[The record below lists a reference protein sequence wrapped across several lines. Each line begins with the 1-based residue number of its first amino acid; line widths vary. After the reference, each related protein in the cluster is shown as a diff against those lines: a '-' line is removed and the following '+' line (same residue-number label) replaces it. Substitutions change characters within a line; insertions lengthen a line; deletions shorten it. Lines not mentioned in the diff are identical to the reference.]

1 MLIKH
6 LKLHWRGT
14 RFMEGKILFT
24 ICGRAGSKGV
34 KGKNVR
40 FFCGKPIVN
49 YTLEIYKK
57 YKQKYV
63 NQEIYLA
70 INTDSELLKK
80 QIEDYGVEC
89 IFIDR
94 KEELAGDV
102 VSKADVIADT
112 LIQTEKEVGINFDVI
127 VDLDI
132 TSPLRNLTDVEG
144 TIALVRNNQECNYAY
159 SVVESRR
166 NPYFNM
172 VSKNEKGFYDRVI
185 ESNYTARQQLPAC
198 YDMNAS
204 IYAFERNY
212 LLNAT
217 VDNRRAYIWIM
228 QDTGILDIDSEN
240 DFELMEVLTEHFW
253 EKGKYQD
260 IRH

>member
-1 MLIKH
+1 MKE
-6 LKLHWRGT
+6 KL
-14 RFMEGKILFT
+14 LFT

-34 KGKNVR
+34 RGKNVR
-40 FFCGKPIVN
+40 LFCGEPIVN
-49 YTLEIYKK
+49 YTLEIYKR

-63 NQEIYLA
+63 NKEVYLA

-80 QIEDYGVEC
+80 QIEEYGIEC
-89 IFIDR
+89 IFADR

-112 LIQTEKEVGINFDVI
+112 VIQIEKELGIHFDII

-132 TSPLRNLTDVEG
+132 TSPLRNLTDVEE
-144 TIALVRNNQECNYAY
+144 TIALVKNNQECNYAY

-172 VSKNEKGFYDRVI
+172 VCQNDKGFFDRVI
-185 ESNYTARQQLPAC
+185 ESNYTARQQLPSC

-204 IYAFERNY
+204 IYAFEREY

-217 VDNRRAYIWIM
+217 ADNRRAYVWIM
-228 QDTGILDIDSEN
+228 DDTGILDIDSEN
-240 DFELMEVLTEHFW
+240 DFELMEVLAEYFW
-253 EKGKYQD
+253 KKGKYQD
-260 IRH
+260 IKGKK